1 MVNGDQRAQH
11 ALSTS
16 ISGGDDGLI
25 HAFAFDG
32 AESESTTVVTTL
44 VNWDMDAERNK
55 TVSLRCQGGRV
66 AVYMLT
72 PAMSDGEGERRSFPR
87 QVFMNISMICQ
98 DRLGINKT

>member
-1 MVNGDQRAQH
+1 MVNGEWWLQRAQH

-16 ISGGDDGLI
+16 ISGGDDDLV

-32 AESESTTVVTTL
+32 AKSEAPTVVTTL

-55 TVSLRCQGGRV
+55 TVSLRCQVGRV

-87 QVFMNISMICQ
+87 QVSQ
-98 DRLGINKT
+98 ERR